1 MNLALDWMIENSRS
15 TDAVICTDSQSLVI
29 AIESRQSNVMDIVE
43 KLQQLTGRVII
54 QWIPGHSNIPGN
66 DLADQYAKEVA
77 QNGVASIAPV
87 TYNTAKAIIKR
98 EIKDQ
103 PPKHPVVS
111 KTYEHLSSKEDGK
124 VKSRKDAALLAQLR
138 SGHCK
143 ELKAYQ
149 HRLDETKD
157 ETCPRCQ
164 LEAETV
170 QHWLSCPANIRKR
183 QDIFGDDD
191 VPLGMMTKNPGL
203 ILAYAR
209 ETILC

>member
-1 MNLALDWMIENSRS
+1 MG
-15 TDAVICTDSQSLVI
+15 
-29 AIESRQSNVMDIVE
+29 IVE
-43 KLQQLTGRVII
+43 KLQKLKGRVII

-66 DLADQYAKEVA
+66 ELADKYAKEVA
-77 QNGVASIAPV
+77 QNGEAPITPV
-87 TYNTAKAIIKR
+87 TYNSAKAIIKR

-103 PPKHPVVS
+103 PPKHPIVS

-124 VKSRKDAALLAQLR
+124 IKSRKDAALLAQLR

-170 QHWLSCPANIRKR
+170 QHWLACPANIRKR

-191 VPLGMMTKNPGL
+191 VPLGTMTKNPGL

>member
-1 MNLALDWMIENSRS
+1 M
-15 TDAVICTDSQSLVI
+15 
-29 AIESRQSNVMDIVE
+29 
-43 KLQQLTGRVII
+43 
-54 QWIPGHSNIPGN
+54 
-66 DLADQYAKEVA
+66 
-77 QNGVASIAPV
+77 ASIAPV
-87 TYNTAKAIIKR
+87 TYDTAKAIIKR

-103 PPKHPVVS
+103 PPKHPVVA

-149 HRLDETKD
+149 HRIDETKD

-170 QHWLSCPANIRKR
+170 QHWLSCLANIRKR

-191 VPLGMMTKNPGL
+191 VSLGMMTKNPGF

-209 ETILC
+209 GTILC